1 MQNLAKNENKIDLR
15 LKSLEGTYRTVL
27 FSK

>member
-1 MQNLAKNENKIDLR
+1 MQNLAKDENEIDLR
-15 LKSLEGTYRTVL
+15 LKSLEGSYRTVL